1 MSWYV
6 LCLQEVGNWGFEEH
20 CYVHGLGI
28 AAQCETIEE
37 ALWLVVLRSLVV
49 VVVRG
54 VVRGV
59 RILDIQTSLAIC
71 TSGLP
76 LNIWTSGLLA
86 IWTSDHF
93 DLWPFRLLAIRT
105 SSHLGLW
112 PSRLMVIWPSRPLAI
127 QTSHYLDPYPSGL
140 LTIQTSGHSDFW
152 PFWFLDF
159 CRDIFGLTSSLCSTD
174 FSPLHKASAQKP
186 FFCILLSKGH
196 GKGTDESLLL
206 HTVD

>member
-1 MSWYV
+1 MASCRPPMSWYV

-86 IWTSDHF
+86 IWTSEHF

-112 PSRLMVIWPSRPLAI
+112 PSRLLAIWPSRPLAI
-127 QTSHYLDPYPSGL
+127 QTSHYLDPLS
-140 LTIQTSGHSDFW
+140 IWTSDHSDFW
-152 PFWFLDF
+152 T
-159 CRDIFGLTSSLCSTD
+159 FGLLAILISG
-174 FSPLHKASAQKP
+174 
-186 FFCILLSKGH
+186 LLSGH
-196 GKGTDESLLL
+196 FWPNVLP
-206 HTVD
+206 V